1 MATAS
6 RNNSVLAKPSV
17 PNAGDDT
24 GIFQLPL
31 LLIAIVY
38 QLLMIPALVAF
49 YSVALLAWCGVLF
62 IRVIVKGLMLGVV
75 ISSFR

>member
-6 RNNSVLAKPSV
+6 RNNSVLARPSV
-17 PNAGDDT
+17 LNTGDDT

-38 QLLMIPALVAF
+38 QLLMNPALVAF
-49 YSVALLAWCGVLF
+49 YSAALLAWCGVLF
-62 IRVIVKGLMLGVV
+62 LWVIVKGLMLGVV